1 MGTILA
7 IIIMLIMF
15 ALFTINKTYVQT
27 LMFLIFYLI
36 LDWAIVKIFSTV
48 PLIGHIAN
56 LVGEPILMPMLY
68 FILVMVDMGIF
79 YFVLQRYN
87 YITSIVVFLI
97 INMVLNKI
105 YITITG
111 NMFFDILTNFAIG
124 NLVILAY
131 KKINIL
137 EDVKWFSIVGTII
150 MAFIQILLSI
160 LSRG

>member
-7 IIIMLIMF
+7 IIIMLIIF

-48 PLIGHIAN
+48 PLIGYIAN

-97 INMVLNKI
+97 INIILNKI

-124 NLVILAY
+124 NIIILAY
-131 KKINIL
+131 KKIGIL

-160 LSRG
+160 LSMR

>member
-7 IIIMLIMF
+7 IIIMLIIF

-48 PLIGHIAN
+48 PLIGYIAN

>member
-7 IIIMLIMF
+7 IIIMLIIF

-48 PLIGHIAN
+48 PLIGYIAN

-68 FILVMVDMGIF
+68 ITLVMIDMGVF

-87 YITSIVVFLI
+87 YIVSMAVFLI
-97 INMVLNKI
+97 INIILNKI
-105 YITITG
+105 YMTITG
-111 NMFFDILTNFAIG
+111 NMFLDILINFAIG
-124 NLVILAY
+124 NIVILAY
-131 KKINIL
+131 KKISII
-137 EDVKWFSIVGTII
+137 EDIKWFSIAGTII
-150 MAFIQILLSI
+150 MAFIQILLSK
-160 LSRG
+160 LSMV

>member
-7 IIIMLIMF
+7 IIIMLIIF

-48 PLIGHIAN
+48 PLIGYIAN

-160 LSRG
+160 LSMG